1 MIGRLRNT
9 VGNLGHNWEL
19 YLTLAVCTFLLL
31 LKILHVVEDHWVNN
45 AILVTLMLLAIASLR
60 DRAADTALSRTI
72 AELASK
78 SGAEGKV
85 QWYIRRSDA
94 TPDMLSDMER
104 FRHLAFLG
112 ISHRQLPSYLRGK
125 LQHASGPLPWETIE
139 VHYASNLFGE
149 AYESREYRSNITDS
163 RQQLAMLLTDPSY
176 SERIPHFRNISFF
189 QQDGIT
195 SNTGAMFG
203 ASPRE
208 LSVIYAVHSAVRL
221 HGDTHEGLTIRLAAD
236 LGTPDPEG
244 ARFDH
249 YNGIYRLLCDSSRR
263 LGVFAP
269 STWDRSAKAWAD
281 YARQSKV
288 ELRSMETAAGMAP
301 TGRGD
306 SILDIGSGSGYAA
319 AVMAQRNPEAS
330 IVLLDGSPQM
340 VGLLRD
346 RYASDARVR
355 IALCQLPPNDWE
367 DIDFRE
373 ERFSVIVIHQSLG
386 DLIAAFGSIGD
397 LAEWCRGR
405 LREDG
410 RVVVAANNTLVS
422 VQPPTGYEKWVDPF
436 RTALRKKL
444 NDRRHNRPHLR
455 EQRDL
460 LQPDEVETAFG
471 EHGFT
476 LKDRR
481 LQVIEMNYEDRRRL
495 WQVPAVIDSMIEVR
509 EVWNSDFPAIVDE
522 IVLELR
528 TEKTMPRTMVF
539 WLFEPATT

>member
-1 MIGRLRNT
+1 
-9 VGNLGHNWEL
+9 
-19 YLTLAVCTFLLL
+19 
-31 LKILHVVEDHWVNN
+31 
-45 AILVTLMLLAIASLR
+45 
-60 DRAADTALSRTI
+60 
-72 AELASK
+72 
-78 SGAEGKV
+78 
-85 QWYIRRSDA
+85 
-94 TPDMLSDMER
+94 
-104 FRHLAFLG
+104 
-112 ISHRQLPSYLRGK
+112 
-125 LQHASGPLPWETIE
+125 
-139 VHYASNLFGE
+139 
-149 AYESREYRSNITDS
+149 
-163 RQQLAMLLTDPSY
+163 
-176 SERIPHFRNISFF
+176 
-189 QQDGIT
+189 
-195 SNTGAMFG
+195 
-203 ASPRE
+203 
-208 LSVIYAVHSAVRL
+208 
-221 HGDTHEGLTIRLAAD
+221 

-386 DLIAAFGSIGD
+386 DLIAAFGSIGE
-397 LAEWCRGR
+397 L
-405 LREDG
+405 
-410 RVVVAANNTLVS
+410 
-422 VQPPTGYEKWVDPF
+422 
-436 RTALRKKL
+436 
-444 NDRRHNRPHLR
+444 
-455 EQRDL
+455 
-460 LQPDEVETAFG
+460 
-471 EHGFT
+471 GFT

-509 EVWNSDFPAIVDE
+509 EVWNSDFPAIV
-522 IVLELR
+522 
-528 TEKTMPRTMVF
+528 
-539 WLFEPATT
+539 